1 MTFERFSENARRVIV
16 LAQQESRLLAHHY
29 IGVEHLVLGLL
40 RVDDD
45 ETPRTVL
52 GVTLAAAHQAVASVS
67 PPEWSASTAHI
78 PFTANAKRAMELAS
92 VESRRQGE
100 QTGVGHLLLGVLAV
114 RDQQAEQALTLLGVD
129 LEETY
134 SVTRR
139 LVIGGTETAREA
151 GSSGGEAR
159 PATAFAP
166 DPQGVGQGSSRPM
179 LVSALHRFGRH
190 DEDCDSPASACSCGF
205 AAALAR
211 ADRDPPPAESRN
223 IP

>member
-1 MTFERFSENARRVIV
+1 MMFERFSENARRVIV
-16 LAQQESRLLAHHY
+16 LAQKESRLLAHHY

-45 ETPRTVL
+45 ETARTVL

-67 PPEWSASTAHI
+67 PPEWSASAAHI

-92 VESRRQGE
+92 LESRRQGE

-114 RDQQAEQALTLLGVD
+114 RDQPVEQALTLLGVD
-129 LEETY
+129 LDAAY
-134 SVTRR
+134 AVTRS
-139 LVIGGTETAREA
+139 LVTGGTETARGP

-159 PATAFAP
+159 PATTFAL
-166 DPQGVGQGSSRPM
+166 DPQGGAQGSSRQ

-190 DEDCDSPASACSCGF
+190 DEDCDSPASTCTCGF

-211 ADRDPPPAESRN
+211 ADRTPPSG
-223 IP
+223 

>member
-1 MTFERFSENARRVIV
+1 MFERFSENARRVIV
-16 LAQQESRLLAHHY
+16 LAQEESRLLAHHE

-45 ETPRTVL
+45 ETARTVL

-67 PPEWSASTAHI
+67 PPEWSGPTAHI

-114 RDQQAEQALTLLGVD
+114 HDQPVVQALTLLGVD
-129 LEETY
+129 LDAAY

-139 LVIGGTETAREA
+139 LVTGGTDTAREP
-151 GSSGGEAR
+151 GSSFGEAR
-159 PATAFAP
+159 PTTTFAQ
-166 DPQGVGQGSSRPM
+166 DHRGEGQGSSRHQR

-190 DEDCDSPASACSCGF
+190 DEGCDAPASACTCGF
-205 AAALAR
+205 DAALAQ
-211 ADRDPPPAESRN
+211 ADRGPTSG
-223 IP
+223 